1 MDQRGDVTDRR
12 DDEAA
17 SGTSD
22 SASPLPY
29 RGLRVLD
36 ASQGFAG
43 PHCAMLLAQHGA
55 QVTKLEPPEGDWS
68 RGIGRRY
75 GDQSALALAG
85 NRGKRSL
92 AIDIK
97 RPGAQDVVR
106 RIADQCD
113 VVIESFRPGVAQR
126 LGLGYDALRATNPGL
141 IYASVSGYGQ
151 DGPYAQRAGTDMV
164 IQAFSG
170 MMSVNRDIE
179 GRPGRIGFLVVD
191 TLTGLYAFQAVS
203 SALYARLA
211 GDGGRRLDISLMQS
225 SAAFLGLKI
234 IQAALEGE
242 QPAALNAPAGVYR
255 TRDGSI
261 TVTLSKEEH
270 FSALCRAIGRPDL
283 RADPRYASF
292 ETRAAHLGELVEAV
306 GTELLRGD
314 TADWLARIE
323 AAGGLANPVN
333 TLRQWLADP
342 HVQATGAAPSVELPG
357 VGSIAVPQIPGI
369 EPPAPS
375 DPRSHWPG
383 IGTEGSAVLRD
394 FGFADEEIER
404 LRAASILIERAA
416 EPST

>member
-1 MDQRGDVTDRR
+1 MTD
-12 DDEAA
+12 
-17 SGTSD
+17 SGKSD
-22 SASPLPY
+22 PSDPLPY
-29 RGLRVLD
+29 QGLRVLD

-55 QVTKLEPPEGDWS
+55 QVVKLEPPEGDWS

-92 AIDIK
+92 AIDMK
-97 RPGAQDVVR
+97 RAGAQAVVR

-113 VVIESFRPGVAQR
+113 VVIESFRPGVAER
-126 LGLGYDALRATNPGL
+126 LGLGYEALRACNPGL

-151 DGPYAQRAGTDMV
+151 EGPYAQRPGTDMV
-164 IQAFSG
+164 IQAYSG
-170 MMSVNRDIE
+170 MMAVNRDTE

-211 GDGGRRLDISLMQS
+211 GGGGRRLNVSLMQS

-255 TRDGSI
+255 TRDGWI
-261 TVTLSKEEH
+261 TVTLSKEDH
-270 FSALCRAIGRPDL
+270 YSALCRAIGRPDL

-292 ETRAAHLGELVEAV
+292 ETRSAHLAELVEAV
-306 GTELLRGD
+306 GAELQRGD
-314 TADWLARIE
+314 TADWIARIE

-333 TLRQWLADP
+333 TPLQWLADP
-342 HVQATGAAPSVELPG
+342 HVQAIDAAPSVEVPG
-357 VGSIAVPQIPGI
+357 VGRIAVPQIPGVD
-369 EPPAPS
+369 PPTSP
-375 DPRSHWPG
+375 DPRAHWPG
-383 IGTEGSAVLRD
+383 IGTEGADVLRD
-394 FGFADEEIER
+394 FGFGDPEIAR
-404 LRAASILIERAA
+404 LRAESILIERSSKAA
-416 EPST
+416 G